1 MVEAASRNHPVSE
14 CADQVRE
21 HDPDRYLAALF
32 APAAAR
38 RALFALYAFD
48 HEIAKVR
55 HIVSEPLAGMVR
67 LQWWRDALD
76 AIEAGEEPRAQP
88 VVAALHADWAQL
100 QPLRPRLDAAI
111 DAREVELTADPPA
124 DLATL
129 EQRLEAGCGE
139 IARAAVDL
147 LDGHGEAAQAAA
159 RHVGLALG
167 LVRLVQSVPRD
178 LQRERMLLPGLL
190 LERHRADP
198 EHAAQARDGRSLR
211 EVVAELAARARA
223 HLREARRHRSGVPRR
238 AIPALLHACLL
249 DDYLRRLARAGY
261 DPFADVTTRPAARAP
276 LELLARHLV
285 GRY

>member
-1 MVEAASRNHPVSE
+1 MVEAASRNHPLSE
-14 CADQVRE
+14 CAAEVRE

-55 HIVSEPLAGMVR
+55 HIVREPLAGMVR

-76 AIEAGEEPRAQP
+76 AIEAGEPRAQP

-100 QPLRPRLDAAI
+100 KRLRPRLDAAI
-111 DAREVELTADPPA
+111 DAREIELSADPPA

-129 EQRLEAGCGE
+129 EQRLEAVCGE
-139 IARAAVDL
+139 IARAAVNL
-147 LDGHGEAAQAAA
+147 LDGHEEAAQAAA

-178 LQRERMLLPGLL
+178 LRRERMLLPSLL
-190 LERHRADP
+190 LERHRADL
-198 EHAAQARDGRSLR
+198 EHAVQARDGRSLR
-211 EVVAELAARARA
+211 PVVAELAARARA
-223 HLREARRHRSGVPRR
+223 HLREARRHRSAIPRR
-238 AIPALLHACLL
+238 AIAALLHACLL
-249 DDYLRRLARAGY
+249 DDYLRRLTRAGY

-276 LELLARHLV
+276 LELLGRHIL

>member
-1 MVEAASRNHPVSE
+1 MIGEAIRRHPLSD
-14 CADQVRE
+14 CAALVRE

-76 AIEAGEEPRAQP
+76 AIESGEPRAQP
-88 VVAALHADWAQL
+88 VVAALHADWARL

-111 DAREVELTADPPA
+111 EARATELSADPPA

-129 EQRLEAGCGE
+129 EQRLEGACGE

-147 LDGHGEAAQAAA
+147 LDGQEEAAQAAA

-167 LVRLVQSVPRD
+167 LVRLVQSAPRD
-178 LQRERMLLPGLL
+178 LRRERMLLPGLL

-198 EHAAQARDGRSLR
+198 EHGAQAPDGRSLR
-211 EVVAELAARARA
+211 PVVAELAARARA
-223 HLREARRHRSGVPRR
+223 HLREARRHRSRVPRR

-249 DDYLRRLARAGY
+249 DHYLRRLARAGY
-261 DPFADVTTRPAARAP
+261 DAFADVSTRPAARAP
-276 LELLARHLV
+276 LELLARHLL